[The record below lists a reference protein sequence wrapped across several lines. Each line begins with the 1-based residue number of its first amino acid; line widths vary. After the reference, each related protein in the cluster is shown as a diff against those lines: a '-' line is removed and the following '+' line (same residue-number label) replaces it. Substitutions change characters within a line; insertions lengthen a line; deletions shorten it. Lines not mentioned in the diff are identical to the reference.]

1 MTVQHSDRIRNAAAA
16 LVTSTIAAAST
27 TVSAVV
33 QLRTGAQAAN
43 CSAPAAGTLLGT
55 ATISGIGYMAAP
67 SGGQAL
73 QNTALTGSY
82 TVDGT
87 VGHYRIVSGD
97 GLCDEQGS
105 VSLLGGGG
113 DMQLSVASLA
123 VVVGQPISI
132 TGRTLV
138 GANP

>member
-33 QLRTGAQAAN
+33 QLRTGAQSAS
-43 CSAPAAGTLLGT
+43 CSAPAAGTLLGV
-55 ATISGIGYMAAP
+55 ATIYGSGYMAAP

-113 DMQLSVASLA
+113 DMQLSAASLA